1 MINERFARF
10 SRSVFLPMLRIQP
23 RVSSFPPEVKT
34 FDEYTS
40 EIDNFMSLTTVRI
53 EELRGSML
61 MVFDPS
67 FISKLTDSYY
77 GGTLTKTVNAKA
89 EFTATEDRLI
99 EILTRGL
106 NEVLENSWR
115 DLIPVTFKEQA
126 REVTHNLLLLLTAP
140 IQSLFVVL
148 SYNFLIL
155 TRQHSRLFIRSRH
168 SSLLH
173 RNCGRVS
180 SQRLLMMMLHGAIG
194 WNVPFW
200 IFRFL
205 WMFYWLSQRLL

>member
-1 MINERFARF
+1 M
-10 SRSVFLPMLRIQP
+10 
-23 RVSSFPPEVKT
+23 
-34 FDEYTS
+34 
-40 EIDNFMSLTTVRI
+40 
-53 EELRGSML
+53 
-61 MVFDPS
+61 
-67 FISKLTDSYY
+67 
-77 GGTLTKTVNAKA
+77 TKTVNSKA

-126 REVTHNLLLLLTAP
+126 REVNPQFASFVDGADTV
-140 IQSLFVVL
+140 IICSFVVQL
-148 SYNFLIL
+148 PNIDPATFQIIYPLQTLKPIASQL
-155 TRQHSRLFIRSRH
+155 RSRI
-168 SSLLH
+168 
-173 RNCGRVS
+173 
-180 SQRLLMMMLHGAIG
+180 SQRSLMMMLHGAIG